1 MKKKLVLLPI
11 IMLALAGC
19 NNTNN
24 STPASEVDPA
34 TSATQAPSTVVEPST
49 EPTPTPSTVVEPSTT
64 PVPSTVVE
72 PSTTP
77 TPSTLD
83 EPIGAYQL
91 VATHDFTTG
100 TAKGS
105 ALKVDSALKVLNRNV
120 TSGTSAI
127 SSVTNVSK
135 VYDGNSSGGIGS
147 LAGILKF
154 GAKDYNGTITIKM
167 NDGTNI
173 TKVVLNC
180 HSYNK
185 LDESHPEN
193 TSNFV
198 KVNDLDSVAA
208 PYNADGI
215 GEDIEFKLSSAT
227 DEITIASEG
236 ANSKFGRFVLY
247 SVSFYTSK

>member
-24 STPASEVDPA
+24 SIPASEGDP
-34 TSATQAPSTVVEPST
+34 TPAPSTVIEPST
-49 EPTPTPSTVVEPSTT
+49 EPTPA
-64 PVPSTVVE
+64 PSTVVE

-77 TPSTLD
+77 TPSTT

-100 TAKGS
+100 TAKGTELKTDT
-105 ALKVDSALKVLNRNV
+105 ALEVLNRNV

-127 SSVTNVSK
+127 SSVTAVTK
-135 VYDGNSSGGIGS
+135 VYDGNQTGGIGA
-147 LAGILKF
+147 LPGLIKF
-154 GAKDYNGTITIKM
+154 GTSSVNGSITIKM
-167 NDGTNI
+167 NEGTNI

-180 HSYNK
+180 HSFYKISEAYPTN
-185 LDESHPEN
+185 D
-193 TSNFV
+193 SNFV
-198 KVNDLDSVAA
+198 KINDLDAVAA
-208 PYNADGI
+208 PYNADGT
-215 GEDIEFKLSSAT
+215 GEDLEIELSSAT

-236 ANSKFGRFVLY
+236 ANGKTGRFVMY
-247 SVSFYTSK
+247 SVSFYTTK

>member
-34 TSATQAPSTVVEPST
+34 TSTTAAPSTVA
-49 EPTPTPSTVVEPSTT
+49 
-64 PVPSTVVE
+64 E

-77 TPSTLD
+77 TPSTEPSTTPAPSTVVAPSTEPTPSTPD

-100 TAKGS
+100 TAKGTELKTDT
-105 ALKVDSALKVLNRNV
+105 ALAVLNRNV

-127 SSVTNVSK
+127 SSVTAITK
-135 VYDGNSSGGIGS
+135 VYDGNQTGGIGA
-147 LAGILKF
+147 LPGLIKF
-154 GAKDYNGTITIKM
+154 GTSSVNGSITIKM
-167 NDGTNI
+167 KEGTNI

-180 HSYNK
+180 HSFYKVSATYPTN
-185 LDESHPEN
+185 N
-193 TSNFV
+193 SNFV
-198 KVNDLDSVAA
+198 KINDLDAVAA
-208 PYNADGI
+208 PYNADGT
-215 GEDIEFKLSSAT
+215 GEDLEIELSSAT

-236 ANSKFGRFVLY
+236 ANGKTGRFVMY
-247 SVSFYTSK
+247 SVSFYTTK

>member
-24 STPASEVDPA
+24 STPASEGDP
-34 TSATQAPSTVVEPST
+34 TPAPSTVVEPST
-49 EPTPTPSTVVEPSTT
+49 EPTPA
-64 PVPSTVVE
+64 PSTVVE

-77 TPSTLD
+77 TPSTT

-100 TAKGS
+100 TAKGTELKTDT
-105 ALKVDSALKVLNRNV
+105 ALEVLNRNV

-127 SSVTNVSK
+127 SSVTAVTK
-135 VYDGNSSGGIGS
+135 VYDGNQTGGIGA
-147 LAGILKF
+147 LPGLIKF
-154 GAKDYNGTITIKM
+154 GTSSVNGSITIKM
-167 NDGTNI
+167 NEGTNI

-180 HSYNK
+180 HSFYKVSEQYPIN
-185 LDESHPEN
+185 D
-193 TSNFV
+193 SNFV
-198 KVNDLDSVAA
+198 KVNDLDAVAA
-208 PYNADGI
+208 PYNAEGT
-215 GEDIEFKLSSAT
+215 GEDLEIELNSAT

-236 ANSKFGRFVLY
+236 ANGKTGRFVMY
-247 SVSFYTSK
+247 SVSFYTTK

>member
-24 STPASEVDPA
+24 STPASKADP
-34 TSATQAPSTVVEPST
+34 TPAPSTVIEPST
-49 EPTPTPSTVVEPSTT
+49 EPT

-77 TPSTLD
+77 APSTVV
-83 EPIGAYQL
+83 EPIGDYQL

-100 TAKGS
+100 TAKGTELNTDT
-105 ALKVDSALKVLNRNV
+105 AVEVLNRNV

-127 SSVTNVSK
+127 SSVTATTK
-135 VYDGNSSGGIGS
+135 VYDGNQTGGIGDNV
-147 LAGILKF
+147 AGLLKF
-154 GAKDYNGTITIKM
+154 GTSKVNGSITIKM
-167 NDGTNI
+167 NEGTNI

-180 HSYNK
+180 HSFYK
-185 LDESHPEN
+185 VSTQHPTN
-193 TSNFV
+193 TTNFV
-198 KVNDLDSVAA
+198 KVNDLDAVAA
-208 PYNADGI
+208 PYNADGT
-215 GEDIEFKLSSAT
+215 GEDVEFVLSSAT

-236 ANSKFGRFVLY
+236 TNGETGRFVIY
-247 SVSFYTSK
+247 SVSFYTAK

>member
-24 STPASEVDPA
+24 STPASEGGP
-34 TSATQAPSTVVEPST
+34 TPAPSTVIEPST
-49 EPTPTPSTVVEPSTT
+49 EPTPTPSTVTEPSTT
-64 PVPSTVVE
+64 PAPSTVVE

-77 TPSTLD
+77 TPSKPD

-105 ALKVDSALKVLNRNV
+105 ALKADSALKVLNRNV

-154 GAKDYNGTITIKM
+154 GATDYNGTITIKM

-180 HSYNK
+180 HSYYK
-185 LDESHPEN
+185 LDESRPEN

-215 GEDIEFKLSSAT
+215 GEDVEFEFSSAT
-227 DEITIASEG
+227 DEITIASDG
-236 ANSKFGRFVLY
+236 ATGKTGRFILY
-247 SVSFYTSK
+247 SISFYTSK